1 MTNSIFERDDKAKVF
16 VPLCDALRALG
27 AKSSGSRL
35 KKDVEYTNSTTNE
48 SFKTNVLAFI
58 TDREYIT
65 VKDGKKTLSSKV
77 VNVSFSK
84 KLAEELG
91 SPITKEWFKENYK
104 TANCSLADG
113 KDDWLVIS
121 ANSEFTDDLAECE
134 W

>member
-1 MTNSIFERDDKAKVF
+1 MSTSIFQREDKAKVF

-27 AKSSGSRL
+27 AKPSGSRL

-48 SFKTNVLAFI
+48 TFKTNVLAFI
-58 TDREYIT
+58 TDREYLT

-77 VNVSFSK
+77 VNISFSK
-84 KLAEELG
+84 KLADEIG
-91 SPITKEWFKENYK
+91 PITKEWFRDNYK

-121 ANSEFTDDLAECE
+121 ANSEFTDDLADCE